1 MTDSISQAENF
12 LNDYKRFS
20 KTEIKNEHA
29 VFNLIETIFRL
40 ENIQLLEDISF
51 SAKYCSGLL
60 KILGQTEAD
69 VSEDYKKEM
78 EKNFAE
84 AVDQIKSKLNEII
97 SGFNEFERESF
108 KRRYFEMSQVGFN
121 RLLSLINDF
130 SEIKLFLNER
140 KRTQNQF

>member
-1 MTDSISQAENF
+1 MSDSITQAENF

-20 KTEIKNEHA
+20 KTDIKNELD

-40 ENIQLLEDISF
+40 ENTQLLEDISF

-60 KILGQTEAD
+60 KILSQTEAD
-69 VSEDYKKEM
+69 VSDDYKKEM
-78 EKNFAE
+78 EKNLAE
-84 AVDQIKSKLNEII
+84 ALDQIKSKLNEMI

-108 KRRYFEMSQVGFN
+108 RRRFFEMSQASFN

-130 SEIKLFLNER
+130 SGIKLFLNER